1 MNGLAET
8 WYNSLVLDRGIVT
21 WAEFKEEPC
30 VRFWEV
36 DVEDTVE
43 KFNNLSQIGTVDK
56 FLGKFEDLKAI

>member
-1 MNGLAET
+1 M
-8 WYNSLVLDRGIVT
+8 
-21 WAEFKEEPC
+21 
-30 VRFWEV
+30 RFWEV